1 MGFGVPPFYT
11 IIILYITINCYYLL
25 ISQRLAVVYH
35 HYERKYNLRLMIYAC
50 GDDIQTKGLM
60 IYHYSVMDKKMTA
73 ILYQN
78 CSHFLVRE
86 TGLEPV
92 HQRYTPL
99 KRARLPIPPLPRTF
113 DIIAYTFPFVNSFCK
128 KSPSFFHLGDFLY

>member
-1 MGFGVPPFYT
+1 
-11 IIILYITINCYYLL
+11 
-25 ISQRLAVVYH
+25 
-35 HYERKYNLRLMIYAC
+35 MIC
-50 GDDIQTKGLM
+50 
-60 IYHYSVMDKKMTA
+60 HYSVMDKKMTA

-78 CSHFLVRE
+78 YSHFFGCEKCRALKKLLRRVFSAKFEGLPENCPVFPQGKGKKNKKIRAKINLALTLVRE

-113 DIIAYTFPFVNSFCK
+113 DIISHTYSFVNSFFK
-128 KSPSFFHLGDFLY
+128 KIPENFTFLGEKY